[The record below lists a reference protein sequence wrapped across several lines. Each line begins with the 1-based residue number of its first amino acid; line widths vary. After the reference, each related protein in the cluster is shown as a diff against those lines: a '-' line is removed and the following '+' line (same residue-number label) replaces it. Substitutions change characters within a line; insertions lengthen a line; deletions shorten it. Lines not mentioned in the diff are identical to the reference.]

1 MGKLMSDAAFLTNIE
16 EEMRMFLA
24 NMEVY
29 GSMPL
34 LDSNASDANEMFITD
49 YTTQCRYL
57 SLHQLS
63 DTIKKLND
71 LHQNGKDVEG
81 GYHTNPLL
89 AKVLRSDVPE
99 LVGII
104 ERIRKVFKIK

>member
-1 MGKLMSDAAFLTNIE
+1 MAKLMSDAVFLTNIE
-16 EEMRMFLA
+16 EELRMFLA

-63 DTIKKLND
+63 DTIKKLNNIA
-71 LHQNGKDVEG
+71 QNGQVEG

-89 AKVLRSDVPE
+89 AKVLRVDVPE
-99 LVGII
+99 LVGIM
-104 ERIRKVFKIK
+104 ERIQKVFKIK